1 MLLQEAHHISPDETV
16 LVNQLNVQPVEEPL
30 TSQIRVTGSP
40 SVNHVCGETL
50 KTALGTEGENS
61 LINNMLNLC
70 VYVKR

>member
-40 SVNHVCGETL
+40 SVNHVCGGTL
-50 KTALGTEGENS
+50 KTALGTEGEKS